1 MDPNAPADQCANAD
15 LAVSLS
21 EDENGNGLSHRGFFV
36 AFRNTGTTRCKLRG
50 APGVSLVGG
59 GNGTQLGA
67 AAERTEMTSPPT
79 VEIAPDGYAVAVLDS
94 EDMDTHG
101 GVFADGHGGNPKC
114 KVTKADG
121 YRIYPPHSYQA
132 IFVKQTGLYS
142 CTTQVHW
149 QSIGE
154 VNPAD
159 RVNGFKP

>member
-1 MDPNAPADQCANAD
+1 M
-15 LAVSLS
+15 
-21 EDENGNGLSHRGFFV
+21 
-36 AFRNTGTTRCKLRG
+36 
-50 APGVSLVGG
+50 
-59 GNGTQLGA
+59 
-67 AAERTEMTSPPT
+67 

-94 EDMDTHG
+94 EEMDAHG

-132 IFVKQTGLYS
+132 IFVKQTGLHS

-154 VNPAD
+154 VNPAT
-159 RVNGFKP
+159 RVEGFNP